1 MGVRKWLEKS
11 AEKQKHKLRKTLN
24 PLSRK
29 AFQAVSFSA
38 AKDTEK
44 RLFSQ
49 ENAVFLNFLAQIK
62 CHAEHLTTY
71 RLLALFWYF
80 ENNHRTNVANIVEV

>member
-1 MGVRKWLEKS
+1 M
-11 AEKQKHKLRKTLN
+11 
-24 PLSRK
+24 
-29 AFQAVSFSA
+29 AVGPVWELDAGSSSLPTRT
-38 AKDTEK
+38 TEK